1 MSKIISN
8 KKCWTIFLV
17 TLLISCFANAGPS
30 IDTNTCID
38 KWSKLAKARDSEY
51 KLTKQ
56 HFELWQKTFNTLS
69 KVQSFGQLLQLPKTP
84 ESHDISLI
92 PPSMMASY
100 EIKETTPLT
109 IASNKFAIEYFVKQ
123 KSKKLAGI
131 KKLVDGNLYGYDG
144 SLLGMVLSVPQASF
158 MLYSEINPQ
167 NVAEE
172 LVSHPHKMQM
182 LFDLIVS
189 DEMQRILKNDT
200 SNVIDSK
207 LKKYSVSTIANTY
220 EKNEVNGDLKYKGK
234 QFIVDGVIKSVDS
247 SFGDQPAVTFLTKNE
262 YSIQDPVAL
271 FHNAE
276 SVIEKI
282 AMLEKGEHLQLKCTG
297 AGELAGSPILSE
309 CEFLNDYLKMKFLEK
324 QRDEISAG
332 YSVENTMPSIAAI
345 VSTLPDDSG
354 CFVGNIQKCKIDIF
368 NVSNKEMRSASS
380 RIGLTRDLVKNN
392 IRVTIDEFNK
402 KILRLSK
409 DKKHTQAFIDFNESC
424 FVPFIINTY

>member
-207 LKKYSVSTIANTY
+207 LQKYSVSTIANTY
-220 EKNEVNGDLKYKGK
+220 EK
-234 QFIVDGVIKSVDS
+234 
-247 SFGDQPAVTFLTKNE
+247 
-262 YSIQDPVAL
+262 
-271 FHNAE
+271 
-276 SVIEKI
+276 
-282 AMLEKGEHLQLKCTG
+282 
-297 AGELAGSPILSE
+297 
-309 CEFLNDYLKMKFLEK
+309 
-324 QRDEISAG
+324 
-332 YSVENTMPSIAAI
+332 
-345 VSTLPDDSG
+345 
-354 CFVGNIQKCKIDIF
+354 
-368 NVSNKEMRSASS
+368 MRSMV
-380 RIGLTRDLVKNN
+380 I
-392 IRVTIDEFNK
+392 
-402 KILRLSK
+402 
-409 DKKHTQAFIDFNESC
+409 
-424 FVPFIINTY
+424 